1 MIPENRERGETNVR
15 KMQSSDLLSMKWVSG
30 PEISPDGKSL
40 LFTVRS
46 IMKENE
52 DWKYKTQIYLAKDG
66 KVRPF
71 SGGPKNDTSPRWS
84 PTGDKVVF
92 LSERGKDRTQFHLI
106 SMEGGEAIQ
115 ISHRKEGVGEPVWS
129 PDGSKIAFSAI
140 EPDPKSDGGDKDSK
154 GKSDVRVITRIRYKM
169 NGRGFLPD
177 RRAQIYVLDLAT
189 KEVKQLTSGPY
200 DCREPAWSPDG
211 KHIAFVSARYEGHE
225 FSSIRD
231 IYVVPAEGGEM
242 RKVTSSDTVLGG
254 PSYSPDGKW
263 IAFYGHDNAYRG
275 ATVPGVC
282 VIPAQGGP
290 VGFLTK
296 EKELAVGSTA
306 GGDMGGSPGTRPT
319 WSGDSSWIYF
329 SALDWGKT
337 HLYKVHRTTKE
348 LVQLT
353 SGDCTVLG
361 WKKALHDDTVA
372 VHLGSMTLIGDMFI
386 LDPRGRGPDAGD
398 SPWKDYAEQDGEEP
412 GSLHAKEPYSV
423 KRITRV
429 NDELLSS
436 VQLSLPQEFCAV
448 SQDGTKVQGWLMKPV
463 GMKEGRRYPVALE
476 IHGGPHS
483 AYGFVFHHEFQ
494 LLAARGYG
502 VVFCNPRGSVGH
514 GQQYKTAIRH
524 NWGGVDYQD
533 IMAAAD
539 YAASEPWVDPERMCV
554 LGGSYGGYMTNWIV
568 TQTNRFKAA
577 VTMRSTC
584 NRLSQFG
591 ASDAAFMN
599 GDFEFDGDPWDNP
612 RAYLDV
618 SPLMYV
624 RKVQTPIM
632 IIHSEEDLR
641 CPMEQAEEWFTAL
654 KKTGKTAVF
663 VRFPGENHELSRSG
677 KPKHRIERLEFI
689 VAWFDRFLAPR
700 DEDYEGGL
708 ARPQEPVVSLP
719 EVI

>member
-1 MIPENRERGETNVR
+1 MR
-15 KMQSSDLLSMKWVSG
+15 KVQSSDLLSMKWVSG
-30 PEISPDGKSL
+30 PEISPDGRSL

-46 IMKENE
+46 ITKEDGE
-52 DWKYKTQIYLAKDG
+52 SKYKTHIYLARDG
-66 KVRPF
+66 KVGQFTR
-71 SGGPKNDTSPRWS
+71 GPKSDTSPRWS
-84 PTGDKVVF
+84 PKGDRVVF
-92 LSERGKDRTQFHLI
+92 LSERGKDRLQFHLI
-106 SMEGGEAIQ
+106 SMDGGEAIQ
-115 ISHRKEGVGEPVWS
+115 ISNRKEGVGEPVWS

-140 EPDPKSDGGDKDSK
+140 EPDLESDGEDKDSK
-154 GKSDVRVITRIRYKM
+154 EKSDVRVITRMRYKL

-177 RRAQIYVLDLAT
+177 RRAQIYVLDVET
-189 KEVKQLTSGPY
+189 KEIKQVTSGPY
-200 DCREPAWSPDG
+200 DCREPEWSPDG

-254 PSYSPDGKW
+254 PSFSPDGKW
-263 IAFYGHDNAYRG
+263 IAFYGHDNSYRS
-275 ATVPGVC
+275 ATVTGVC
-282 VIPAQGGP
+282 VIPVEGGP
-290 VGFLTK
+290 VSFLTR
-296 EKELAVGSTA
+296 EKELAVGSA
-306 GGDMGGSPGTRPT
+306 PGGDMGGSPGTRPT
-319 WSGDSSWIYF
+319 WSADSSWIYF
-329 SALDWGKT
+329 SALDWGRT
-337 HLYKVHRTTKE
+337 HLYKVRRTTKE

-353 SGDCTVLG
+353 FGDCSVLG
-361 WKKALHDDTVA
+361 WKKAVSNDTIA
-372 VHLGSMTLIGDMFI
+372 VHLGSPYLIGDMFI
-386 LDPRGRGPDAGD
+386 LDPRDGGDAGTG
-398 SPWKDYAEQDGEEP
+398 SPWKDYTVEDSGVP
-412 GSLHAKEPYSV
+412 GSLRAAQPYTV
-423 KRITRV
+423 RRVTRV
-429 NDELLSS
+429 NEDLFSS
-436 VQLSLPQEFCAV
+436 VELSWPEEFVAV
-448 SQDGTKVQGWLMKPV
+448 SSGGTKVQGWLMKPV

-476 IHGGPHS
+476 IHGGPHA
-483 AYGFVFHHEFQ
+483 AYGYVFHHEFQ

-514 GQQYKTAIRH
+514 GQEYVAAIRH
-524 NWGGVDYQD
+524 DWGGVDYQD
-533 IMAAAD
+533 IMSAAD
-539 YAASEPWVDPERMCV
+539 YAAAQAWVDPERMGV

-577 VTMRSTC
+577 ATMRSTC

-612 RAYLDV
+612 QAYLDV

-624 RKVQTPIM
+624 RKVETPIM

-654 KKTGKTAVF
+654 KKTGKTVVF

-689 VAWFDRFLAPR
+689 LAWLDKYLTPK

-708 ARPQEPVVSLP
+708 SRPEKPVVTLP